1 VLPPPKPVI
10 EQPYVPPPEVP
21 PPAMLPPPVIA
32 NVAPTPP
39 PTPVV
44 IAPPAPPVVT
54 APPAPPKPAIRQGVS
69 CTKRDAPTFP
79 REAIRAHVEKGH
91 VNAVL
96 TIDEKGNVA
105 DVQIVQS
112 SPPRV
117 FDRVVRDTLADWK
130 CAGEGE
136 KYKASVEINFT
147 LKDE

>member
-1 VLPPPKPVI
+1 
-10 EQPYVPPPEVP
+10 
-21 PPAMLPPPVIA
+21 
-32 NVAPTPP
+32 
-39 PTPVV
+39 V
-44 IAPPAPPVVT
+44 IAPPPAVV

-69 CTKRDAPTFP
+69 CSKRDAPSFP
-79 REAIRAHVEKGH
+79 REAIRAHIEKGH

-130 CAGEGE
+130 CVGEGE

>member
-1 VLPPPKPVI
+1 VI

-21 PPAMLPPPVIA
+21 PPVMAPPPVIA

-39 PTPVV
+39 PVPVV
-44 IAPPAPPVVT
+44 IAPPAPPVVI

-69 CTKRDAPTFP
+69 CTKRDPPSFP

-91 VNAVL
+91 VDAVL
-96 TIDEKGNVA
+96 TIDEKGNVS
-105 DVQIVQS
+105 DVQIVTS

-117 FDRVVRDTLADWK
+117 FDRVVRDTLAEWK
-130 CAGEGE
+130 CAGEGA

-147 LKDE
+147 LTD